1 MISWAQGLIGLSAL
15 LAVCSPAIAAKPRG
29 SVSLMSDTVKL
40 SDLFSGLEPGQD
52 CAIGPAPAPGR
63 SIVIE
68 QPQLAAIAEQFGV
81 DWQPNSLSVQVS
93 LKRKARTVARSRAL
107 PLIRAALIAAGA
119 SENIDVTVENGAE
132 LVVPA
137 EFDGDPDI
145 QLVNLDRSSGRFTA
159 DLVFAA
165 SGMDPIRLEVEG
177 VVQEVAEVPV
187 LVRNMEGGS
196 VIEASDLQ
204 TRRLRKALVGD
215 QTLLSASNAVGLAL
229 RHRWFAGNPIP
240 LTELTHP
247 LLISRA
253 MPVLLRLENAGLVLT
268 AKGEAIEGG
277 ALGDRIHVLNPVSRA
292 VLTARVTGPGTVDV
306 DTTSLPVILSQQQ
319 AGLPQP
325 YGLTALS
332 APSDPGWIQ

>member
-1 MISWAQGLIGLSAL
+1 MIKQAPALIGLSVL

-29 SVSLMSDTVKL
+29 SVSLMSDTVRL
-40 SDLFSGLEPGQD
+40 SDLFSGLEAGQD

-93 LKRKARTVARSRAL
+93 LERKARLVARTQAL
-107 PLIRAALIAAGA
+107 PLLRSALIAAGA
-119 SENIDVTVENGAE
+119 SENIDVSVENGAE

-137 EFDGDPDI
+137 EFGGDPEV
-145 QLVNLDRSSGRFTA
+145 QSVNFDRSSGRFTA

-165 SGMDPIRLEVEG
+165 AGTDPARLSVEG
-177 VVQEVAEVPV
+177 IAQEVTDIPV
-187 LVRNMEGGS
+187 LIHNMEGGS
-196 VIEASDLQ
+196 VITASDLQ
-204 TRRLRKALVGD
+204 MRRLKKGLVGER
-215 QTLLSASNAVGLAL
+215 TLLSAADAIGLAL

-240 LTELTHP
+240 L
-247 LLISRA
+247 A
-253 MPVLLRLENAGLVLT
+253 VLLRLENAGLILT

-277 ALGDRIHVLNPVSRA
+277 ALGDRIHVLNPVSRT

-306 DTTSLPVILSQQQ
+306 DTTSVPVMLSQQQ

-325 YGLTALS
+325 YGLTTLP
-332 APSDPGWIQ
+332 APSTQGWIQ